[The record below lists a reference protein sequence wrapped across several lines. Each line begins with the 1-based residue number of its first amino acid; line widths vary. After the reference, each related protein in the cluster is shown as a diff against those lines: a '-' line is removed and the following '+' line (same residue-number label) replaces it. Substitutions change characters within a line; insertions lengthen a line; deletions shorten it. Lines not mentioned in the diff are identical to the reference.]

1 MGSGVA
7 TLKAALTGAEDR
19 ALGTP
24 VAGFIEA
31 HIEQGP
37 IVEETG
43 NVIGVVTGMQ
53 GNRRF
58 FVDVVGEDAHSG
70 TTPLSRRKDAFVAA
84 TDMARALWDLFHGQ
98 VDGLRLTTGRFG
110 AAPGPARSEETTS

>member
-31 HIEQGP
+31 DIEQGP
-37 IVEETG
+37 ILEETG

-53 GNRRF
+53 GTRRF

-84 TDMARALWDLFHGQ
+84 TDMARALRDL
-98 VDGLRLTTGRFG
+98 
-110 AAPGPARSEETTS
+110 RSEEHTSELQSLMRLSYAVFCL